1 MKNRKPPKRRFLR
14 FCLLLVAVLLLLAL
28 RHLWPRQWRYRLD
41 LALPVEADEEPQ
53 GWRVGASAVAIT
65 PTVDYT
71 FEDQNGDGYYRPKE
85 GDRLRDRQG
94 RETKRAV
101 WLAGFGPGRPA
112 TGVHDDLWAR
122 TVVFDDGRVRLAITA
137 VDLIGFFY
145 PDVIDV
151 RRSLPA
157 EWDVDHLI
165 IASTHT
171 HNGPDTMGLW
181 GRTQFSRGV
190 DWAYLRRVKE
200 GIRQSVREAVD
211 RLQPAEIRVASLST
225 GTEGFVRD
233 SRPPKVIDDTLTLL
247 RCTARS
253 GGVTLATI
261 IHWSNHPEVLGG
273 HNTQVTSDFCHYLR
287 EGVEK
292 GLTGGPEGVGGV
304 AIYWNGAI
312 GGLMTP
318 LGVKVPDRD
327 GKTIHEGENFE
338 TCQALG
344 ENLAAL
350 ALGAIHEG
358 SMQPLPSPLLSV
370 RAKTVF
376 IPFGNPLLMLG
387 LVLGV
392 IPRGSYGLKFRTE
405 VDYVRLGTVDLLTV
419 PGELYPEIAIG
430 GIESPKGG
438 DFPGE
443 PLEVPPL
450 KDLLSSEHKLIL
462 GLAND
467 EVGYLLPQ
475 TEWDVKPPHIYGRR
489 ERPYGE
495 IVSPGP
501 QAATV
506 LHREIRALVGEWR
519 GEAGG

>member
-1 MKNRKPPKRRFLR
+1 MKTRKPKKRRILR
-14 FCLLLVAVLLLLAL
+14 CFLLLIAVLPLLAL
-28 RHLWPRQWRYRLD
+28 RNLWPRQWRYRLD
-41 LALPVEADEEPQ
+41 LNLPPAAVGETQ

-71 FEDQNGDGYYRPKE
+71 FEDRNGDGYYRPKE
-85 GDRLRDRQG
+85 GDRLRDPQG

-101 WLAGFGPGRPA
+101 WLAGFGAGRPA

-122 TVVFDDGRVRLAITA
+122 TVVFDNGQTRLAITA

-145 PDVIDV
+145 HDVIDV
-151 RRSLPA
+151 RLSLPA
-157 EWDVDHLI
+157 EWGVDHLI
-165 IASTHT
+165 IASTHN

-190 DWAYLRRVKE
+190 DGAYLRQVKE
-200 GIRQSVREAVD
+200 GIRQSVQEAVD
-211 RLQPAEIRVASLST
+211 RLQPAEIRIASLST

-233 SRPPKVIDDTLTLL
+233 SRPPEVIDDTLTLL
-247 RCTARS
+247 HCTARS
-253 GGVTLATI
+253 GGATLATLV
-261 IHWSNHPEVLGG
+261 HWSNHPEVLGG

-292 GLTGGPEGVGGV
+292 GLAGGPEGVGGV

-318 LGVKVPDRD
+318 LGVKVPDRR
-327 GKTIHEGENFE
+327 GETHEGENFE

-344 ENLAAL
+344 ENLAEL
-350 ALGAIHEG
+350 VLGAIHEG
-358 SMQPLPSPLLSV
+358 PMQPLSSPSLSI
-370 RAKTVF
+370 RARTVF
-376 IPFGNPLLMLG
+376 IPSGNPLLMLG
-387 LVLGV
+387 MALGV
-392 IPRGSYGLKFRTE
+392 IQRGSYGLKFRTE
-405 VDYVRLGTVDLLTV
+405 IDHVRLGSLDLLTV
-419 PGELYPEIAIG
+419 PGELYPEIAVG
-430 GIESPKGG
+430 GIESPEGG

-450 KDLLSSEHKLIL
+450 KDLLSGEHPIIL
-462 GLAND
+462 GLGND

-475 TEWDVKPPHIYGRR
+475 TEWDVKPPHLYGRR
-489 ERPYGE
+489 EQPYGE

-506 LHREIRALVGEWR
+506 LHREIKALLEGWR
-519 GEAGG
+519 